1 MSVRKR
7 PSRRP
12 PARDVDA
19 TPFTTILDDLLRRVP
34 GAYGAA
40 LVDGE
45 GETVDYAGMAA
56 PFDMR
61 VAAAHLQIIVRQVE
75 EWGALGAP
83 RWLIVRG
90 VRRSVVIR
98 VLPEGYALAVL
109 LRRRAGFTASHRAFA
124 ACELALAKEAGWA
137 TPVGRPWYPV
147 EVEVDAR
154 GRPTKLRPELAVE
167 VLGAAVGLPAPE
179 RGFRV
184 RTRDGVELM
193 LVREARHCW
202 YADEDPAATT
212 ENPPL
217 STPAEP

>member
-1 MSVRKR
+1 MNVRKR

-19 TPFTTILDDLLRRVP
+19 TPFTPILDDLLRRVP

-45 GETVDYAGMAA
+45 GETVDYAGIAA

-61 VAAAHLQIIVRQVE
+61 VAAAHLQIIVRRLE
-75 EWGALGAP
+75 EWGALGGP
-83 RWLIVRG
+83 RWMIVRG
-90 VRRSVVIR
+90 ARRSVVIR

-109 LRRRAGFTASHRAFA
+109 LRRRAGFTSAQRAFA
-124 ACELALAKEAGWA
+124 ACEAALAKEAGW
-137 TPVGRPWYPV
+137 PPPGGRPWYPV
-147 EVEVDAR
+147 DVDVDAR
-154 GRPTKLRPELAVE
+154 GRPTPRGPGRRV
-167 VLGAAVGLPAPE
+167 VDLGAAVGLPSSE

-184 RTRDGVELM
+184 RTREGIELM

-202 YADEDPAATT
+202 YADEDLPATV
-212 ENPPL
+212 EPPPPSL
-217 STPAEP
+217 PGRG